1 MCEVNTYLIKN
12 DKETLIMERVYK
24 LDFQEN
30 QVHIENLFGE
40 QKFLSASLKEINFE
54 KNRMILEK
62 IDKKDWFP
70 QFINGLKTPLI
81 RLSPRNLLK

>member
-62 IDKKDWFP
+62 TDKQD
-70 QFINGLKTPLI
+70 
-81 RLSPRNLLK
+81 